1 MDNLIIE
8 IKLHKKLVNKSR
20 GEQLR
25 ISDNEFK
32 RLLLLVRNSTLKI
45 LKRYETNSNN
55 DKIYSNKDEINL
67 NNNNSV
73 IKNKINNTVRL
84 KELKERLKNY
94 R

>member
-20 GEQLR
+20 GEPLR